1 MHATT
6 RRGFAALI
14 AAALS
19 AAAFG
24 SASAQVVIQERVMP
38 APIVETIPAA
48 PGADYHW
55 VPGHWVWRPRLGQ
68 WVWNRGHYVVGVV
81 PAMPAAVVE
90 TVPASPGAG
99 WYWVRGHYAW
109 EGGRWAWHRGIWVR

>member
-14 AAALS
+14 ATAVS

-38 APIVETIPAA
+38 APIVETIPTA

-81 PAMPAAVVE
+81 PAMPAAIVE
-90 TVPASPGAG
+90 TIPVSPGAG

-109 EGGRWAWHRGIWVR
+109 EGGGWAWHRGVWVR

>member
-14 AAALS
+14 GAAVS

-48 PGADYHW
+48 PGAAYHW

-81 PAMPAAVVE
+81 PAMPAAIVE
-90 TVPASPGAG
+90 TIPVSPGAG

-109 EGGRWAWHRGIWVR
+109 EGNGWAWHRGVWVR

>member
-1 MHATT
+1 MRVTT

-14 AAALS
+14 AAAASML
-19 AAAFG
+19 AVGA
-24 SASAQVVIQERVMP
+24 ASAQVVIQEHAMP

-48 PGADYHW
+48 PAADYHW

-90 TVPASPGAG
+90 TVPVSPGAG
-99 WYWVRGHYAW
+99 WYWVRGHYVW
-109 EGGRWAWHRGIWVR
+109 ERGGWAWHRGLWVR